1 MPERTAEE
9 GRPAPAE
16 PRRPTVRRWAM
27 VGAGLMILVV
37 YPGVCF
43 LVVCAGIYFGVI
55 SGQDNGDAASAVSNL
70 PGMAGPG
77 PERDRQLGQM
87 AVGTWRD
94 FYQGKR
100 TMTLRP
106 DGTCTMVIELTGWR
120 ALSFTSRLELD
131 IAWSIDDGKMHRR
144 TLGGRPPDKV
154 EFVNKLAGVEIADTI
169 LDLTADRMILLD
181 QNGYREYSWQ
191 RVD

>member
-9 GRPAPAE
+9 GRPEPAK
-16 PRRPTVRRWAM
+16 PRRLTVRRLAM
-27 VGAGLMILVV
+27 VGAGLAVL
-37 YPGVCF
+37 
-43 LVVCAGIYFGVI
+43 LVCAGVYFFVI

-77 PERDRQLGQM
+77 PERDKQLGQM
-87 AVGTWRD
+87 AVGTWQD

-106 DGTCTMVIELTGWR
+106 DGTCTMVIELTGLK
-120 ALSFTSRLELD
+120 AKLFTPRLELD
-131 IAWSIDDGKMHRR
+131 VAWSIDDGKMHRR

-181 QNGYREYSWQ
+181 QNGSQEYSWQ